1 MLRGMTVASGLSLGC
16 CLPAGLRRMKA
27 SRGRKQVT
35 RRMTRELL
43 SGARTSGW
51 DYGTVRNRLGGRS
64 TAQKGIRQCGRT
76 GKGRDSGGGHDRA
89 LQTEDA

>member
-1 MLRGMTVASGLSLGC
+1 MLRGMTVALGLSLVC

-35 RRMTRELL
+35 CRMTRELL

-51 DYGTVRNRLGGRS
+51 DYVRHSEEQTR
-64 TAQKGIRQCGRT
+64 RQEHSPEGDRAVREDRERQGLCGRA
-76 GKGRDSGGGHDRA
+76 RPCSPD
-89 LQTEDA
+89 